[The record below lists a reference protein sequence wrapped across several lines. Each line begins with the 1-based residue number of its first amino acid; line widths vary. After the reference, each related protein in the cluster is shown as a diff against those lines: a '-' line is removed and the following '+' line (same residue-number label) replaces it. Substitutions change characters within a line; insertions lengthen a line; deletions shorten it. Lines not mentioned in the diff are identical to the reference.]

1 MKELT
6 AMRLRLTAA
15 LICLLLFPNPAP
27 AQQPETPQRLEWR
40 GTHSIQKTP
49 LARLI
54 TSDSQWHDLWR
65 GLLGAA
71 VKAPPPVDFRD
82 YVVAVVFLGER
93 RTGGYGVEFLEP
105 LINEKKMVILYK
117 ERRPGPGS
125 FVTQALT
132 QPYHIKAFK
141 RIPGLE
147 VSLARVED

>member
-1 MKELT
+1 
-6 AMRLRLTAA
+6 MRIRLAVA
-15 LICLLLFPNPAP
+15 LICLLLLPNPAP
-27 AQQPETPQRLEWR
+27 AAAQPAGQPEKLEWQ
-40 GTHSIQKTP
+40 GTYSIQKTP

-54 TSDSQWHDLWR
+54 TSDSQWLDLWR

-71 VKAPPPVDFRD
+71 VKTPPPVDFRD
-82 YVVAVVFLGER
+82 YLVAAVFLGER
-93 RTGGYGVEFLEP
+93 RTGGYGVEFPEP
-105 LINEKKMVILYK
+105 LLTEKKMVIFYR
-117 ERRPGPGS
+117 ERRPGPGG

>member
-1 MKELT
+1 
-6 AMRLRLTAA
+6 MRLRLAAA
-15 LICLLLFPNPAP
+15 LVGLFLWPNPAP
-27 AQQPETPQRLEWR
+27 AQRPEPPQRLEWQ
-40 GTHSIQKTP
+40 GTYSIQKTP

-54 TSDSQWHDLWR
+54 TSESQWHDLWR
-65 GLLGAA
+65 GLLGEA

-93 RTGGYGVEFLEP
+93 RTGGYGVEFPEP
-105 LINEKKMVILYK
+105 LINEKKMVILYR
-117 ERRPGPGS
+117 ERRPGPNS

-141 RIPGLE
+141 RAPNLE